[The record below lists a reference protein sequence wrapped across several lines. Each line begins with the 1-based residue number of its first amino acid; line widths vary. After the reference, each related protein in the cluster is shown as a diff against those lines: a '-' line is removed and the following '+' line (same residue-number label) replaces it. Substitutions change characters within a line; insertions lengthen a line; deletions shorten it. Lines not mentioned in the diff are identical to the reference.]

1 MADLTVPAG
10 RRPRLPVRLI
20 ATPRRDVRPRHTL
33 LALAVG
39 LGVGLGATVAMLAAA
54 GVPPRDVLNEF
65 VIYTF
70 FSSEGLALTMVAA
83 TPLIVVGLAA
93 AAALRIGF
101 WNIGIEG
108 QAWMGAVCATWV
120 AVADI
125 GSPGAR
131 LLLMA
136 LAAMAGGALMALP
149 PLILKRRLGVNE
161 IITTLLLNY
170 VAALFVQHL
179 VFGVWKDPAS
189 SFPYSESFEPGVER
203 LAGLGWGKVHVG
215 LILALALAALLWLVA
230 ERSRIG
236 AWVAAVGAD
245 ARVAF
250 ACGLPVA
257 GVIAGAV
264 LLSGALAG
272 LGGFMIAAGQE
283 YRLTQALAT
292 GTGFSAI
299 VIAFL
304 ARFGVIPV
312 VIVAIL
318 TAGLYVA
325 GDTAQV
331 FYQLPRAVVLL
342 IQGVILVSVVS
353 ADMLARYG
361 IRLHRAGPH
370 PARGDRP

>member
-215 LILALALAALLWLVA
+215 LIVALALFYIVLGCFL
-230 ERSRIG
+230 
-236 AWVAAVGAD
+236 D
-245 ARVAF
+245 AQSPELRRE
-250 ACGLPVA
+250 
-257 GVIAGAV
+257 AGASP
-264 LLSGALAG
+264 LPRWEG
-272 LGGFMIAAGQE
+272 E
-283 YRLTQALAT
+283 RRRRTQARAFLPAPAVCRWKPFARLFPA
-292 GTGFSAI
+292 GFS
-299 VIAFL
+299 FSSSS
-304 ARFGVIPV
+304 
-312 VIVAIL
+312 
-318 TAGLYVA
+318 
-325 GDTAQV
+325 
-331 FYQLPRAVVLL
+331 
-342 IQGVILVSVVS
+342 SVVS
-353 ADMLARYG
+353 SELTGTVKPTFSSTVSRYCLLCMCAFVAPLCFGHHDWASLFCTAYTAHMWLSAPLA
-361 IRLHRAGPH
+361 LHLAMTLCRSYMVGLFPNWKNL
-370 PARGDRP
+370 PF